1 MAPAGPVITADEAAI
16 ARAAQVLRRGGL
28 VAFPTETV
36 YGLGGDAQSAQ
47 AVARIYAAKG
57 RPGFNPLIVH
67 VADAALAAQIAQWP
81 SAADRLA
88 ALWPGALT
96 LVLPLRDGH
105 GLPDSVTAGLDSVG
119 LRVPAHP
126 VARALLR
133 AFGGPVAAP
142 SANPSG
148 QLSPTAAGH
157 VKPGLADLV
166 LDGGACPVGVES
178 TIVSLLGAPRILRP
192 GGVSRETLEATLG
205 APVLDGPEEDQ
216 GTAPRRSPGQ
226 LSSHYAPRAAVR
238 LNAETAAPD
247 EVHIGFGAIAGD
259 VSLSPTGNLEEAA
272 ARLFDVLHAVDAQA
286 RPIAVAPIPEE
297 GLGAAINDRLRRAA
311 APRG

>member
-1 MAPAGPVITADEAAI
+1 MPPAAPVIKADEAGI
-16 ARAAQVLRRGGL
+16 ARAAEVLRRGGL

-36 YGLGGDAQSAQ
+36 YGLGGDARSAD

-67 VADAALAAQIAQWP
+67 VADAAAAAQIAVW
-81 SAADRLA
+81 SDRAERLA
-88 ALWPGALT
+88 SLWPGALT
-96 LVLPLRDGH
+96 LVLPLREGH
-105 GLPDSVTAGLDSVG
+105 GLPDSVTAGLNSVG

-148 QLSPTAAGH
+148 QLSPTAPRH
-157 VKPGLADLV
+157 VKAGLADLV
-166 LDGGACPVGVES
+166 LDGGACAVGVES
-178 TIVSLLGAPRILRP
+178 TIVSLLDQPRILRP
-192 GGVSRETLEATLG
+192 GGVSRGALEVALD
-205 APVLDGPEEDQ
+205 APVLGGPEVDQ
-216 GTAPRRSPGQ
+216 GTAPRTSPGQ
-226 LSSHYAPRAAVR
+226 LTSHYAPRAAVR
-238 LNAETAAPD
+238 LNAETAAPG

-259 VSLSPTGNLEEAA
+259 VSLSSSGNLEEAA

-297 GLGAAINDRLRRAA
+297 GLGVAINDRLRRAA